1 MRMVDPLKTSM
12 VSGFA
17 SRHLVRVIRQPQA
30 CAENRRGDLA
40 FALASEASG
49 QREHSKVQPR
59 RTLAPLGGAAARN
72 VAPLDNGP

>member
-1 MRMVDPLKTSM
+1 MRMVDPLKISM

-30 CAENRRGDLA
+30 CAENRRDGVA

-49 QREHSKVQPR
+49 QREHSKV
-59 RTLAPLGGAAARN
+59 
-72 VAPLDNGP
+72 